1 MYNPTTRL
9 LTILELLQ
17 AHPSLSGD
25 ALARRLEV
33 EPRSVR
39 RYITMLQ
46 DMGMPIEA
54 VRGPGGG
61 YQLRPGFKLPPLM
74 FSEAE
79 AAAIVLG
86 LLGTTWLEIDQSVVA
101 VQGALAKVL
110 RVLPMRARERLGAM
124 SAHLVLAAEEQGEKP
139 SAALLLDLS
148 EAIQLRRRVAMRYR
162 SNRGELTQRTVEPYS
177 LAGWWRHWYLVG
189 YCCLRR
195 SYRLFR
201 LDRIQS
207 LELLANTFQRA
218 DDFDLEV
225 YMQAL
230 LSASTP
236 QYQIRVEF
244 LAPLPT
250 VQPKVPPAYGT
261 LTETAN
267 GALFQSEYGDLGDV
281 ARFLVSRNLPYV
293 VHGPPELRAELRRLA
308 AQIMQ
313 SIGEAPSTNA
323 HTG

>member
-46 DMGMPIEA
+46 DMGIPIEA

-79 AAAIVLG
+79 ATAIVLG
-86 LLGTTWLEIDQSVVA
+86 LLGTAWLEIDQSLVA

-124 SAHLVLAAEEQGEKP
+124 STHLMLAAEEQGEKP

-148 EAIQLRRRVAMRYR
+148 EAIQRRQRVSMRYR
-162 SNRGELTQRTVEPYS
+162 SNRGELTQRTVEPYG
-177 LAGWWRHWYLVG
+177 LAGWWRHWYLVA

-195 SYRLFR
+195 GYRLFR

-207 LELLANTFQRA
+207 LEPLADTFQRA
-218 DDFDLEV
+218 DDFDV
-225 YMQAL
+225 QAYMQAL

-250 VQPKVPPAYGT
+250 VMPKVPPAYGT
-261 LTETAN
+261 LSEMAN
-267 GALFQSEYGDLGDV
+267 GTLFQSEYGDLADV

-293 VHGPPELRAELRRLA
+293 VHSPPELRAELRRLA

-313 SIGEAPSTNA
+313 SIGEAPSADANME
-323 HTG
+323 